1 VRKTTIDKVSQYVHT
16 TKVFGSNQDKLIAD
30 ELSIQTSEQG
40 FNQFKMF
47 CENGM
52 IKRRFLLPAR
62 VNDKDY
68 NFEIDVY
75 FNSDNTY
82 NQWCRIEVELDPEDT
97 LNINWGNIIPKVFTD
112 IIPGTTTNE
121 EQKQFI
127 SKLFSEVFLTT
138 NKHVK

>member
-1 VRKTTIDKVSQYVHT
+1 
-16 TKVFGSNQDKLIAD
+16 
-30 ELSIQTSEQG
+30 
-40 FNQFKMF
+40 MF